1 MMYRALVRRLTV
13 CRYPFEIK
21 TFRVL
26 LLPFGNLIA
35 DALISN
41 DVLPAIRSLDDYRV
55 DVFLDDATL
64 DFFAVYI
71 YCFNYIRQFFSPLS
85 D

>member
-1 MMYRALVRRLTV
+1 MVHSAFIRRLTITLNLRPIEALCV
-13 CRYPFEIK
+13 F
-21 TFRVL
+21 FV
-26 LLPFGNLIA
+26 PFGNLLT
-35 DALISN
+35 DALISYN
-41 DVLPAIRSLDDYRV
+41 VLPAIRSLDDYRV

-71 YCFNYIRQFFSPLS
+71 YRFNYIRQFFSPLS

>member
-1 MMYRALVRRLTV
+1 MMYRTLVRRLTV

-21 TFRVL
+21 THRVL
-26 LLPFGNLIA
+26 LLAFGNLLA

-41 DVLPAIRSLDDYRV
+41 DVLPAIRSLYDYRV

-64 DFFAVYI
+64 DFFAVYT
-71 YCFNYIRQFFSPLS
+71 YRFNYIRQFFSPLS

>member
-1 MMYRALVRRLTV
+1 MMYRSLVRRLTV

-21 TFRVL
+21 THRVL
-26 LLPFGNLIA
+26 LLAFGNLLA

-41 DVLPAIRSLDDYRV
+41 NVLPAIRSLDNYSV

-64 DFFAVYI
+64 DFFAVYT
-71 YCFNYIRQFFSPLS
+71 YRFNYIRLFFSPLS